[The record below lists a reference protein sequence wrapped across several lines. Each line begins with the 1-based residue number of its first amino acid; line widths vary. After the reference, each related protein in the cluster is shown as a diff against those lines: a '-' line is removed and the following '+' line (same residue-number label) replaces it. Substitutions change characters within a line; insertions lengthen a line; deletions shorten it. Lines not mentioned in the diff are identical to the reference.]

1 MNTPLACLALIAAS
15 ALTAP
20 ALADGGVTVKLPPTE
35 AVAKAAS
42 PDFLTQLVMANVVGM
57 NCPGF
62 TLSDGEWALITGTA
76 DRVAKA
82 LKIST
87 GAWNGASSASAWAWA
102 VDTVRCLA
110 SWPIGRNAP
119 RPWENP
125 VAGGPLEWWNTKVRL
140 VCARSWACWPWRTPI
155 HSGP

>member
-87 GAWNGASSASAWAWA
+87 GAYDDQFYGPAFAALDQPGTCAAEGPKIAPLIKRLKSMGGST
-102 VDTVRCLA
+102 D
-110 SWPIGRNAP
+110 PIG
-119 RPWENP
+119 
-125 VAGGPLEWWNTKVRL
+125 
-140 VCARSWACWPWRTPI
+140 
-155 HSGP
+155 